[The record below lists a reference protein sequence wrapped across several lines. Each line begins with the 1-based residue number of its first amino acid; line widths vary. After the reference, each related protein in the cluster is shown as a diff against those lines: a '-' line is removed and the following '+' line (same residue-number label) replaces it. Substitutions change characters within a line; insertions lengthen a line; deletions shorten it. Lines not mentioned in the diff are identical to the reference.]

1 MLQVSRIMT
10 KEELIEI
17 VAKDCCTKKEAADA
31 VNTTLDAI
39 TKALVKGDKVALT
52 GFGTF
57 SVSKR
62 AARMGVNP
70 RTGAKIKIAATK
82 VPKFKAGKSLKMA
95 VK

>member
-1 MLQVSRIMT
+1 MT
-10 KEELIEI
+10 KEQLIEA
-17 VAKDCCTKKEAADA
+17 VAGASKCCSKKEAAA
-31 VNTTLDAI
+31 VVNAVLDEI
-39 TKALVKGDKVALT
+39 TKALKKGQTLTLT

-62 AARMGVNP
+62 KARMGVNP

-95 VK
+95 VRK

>member
-1 MLQVSRIMT
+1 MT
-10 KEELIEI
+10 KEDVIEE
-17 VAKDCCTKKEAADA
+17 VAKVCDSKKQANDA
-31 VNTTLDAI
+31 VNAFIDVVTN
-39 TKALVKGDKVALT
+39 ALSKGQEVVVT
-52 GFGTF
+52 GFGKF

-82 VPKFKAGKSLKMA
+82 VPKFKAGKALKDA